1 MMLINQQINS
11 QPGNTLQ
18 YIYDSNDF
26 KDYTIYNDNFYLP
39 INSESANT
47 SQMKSA
53 ILGLR
58 FELKDIEMLDDSV
71 IRPFL
76 IKNIN

>member
-1 MMLINQQINS
+1 MILDQFEKEQNDEK
-11 QPGNTLQ
+11 
-18 YIYDSNDF
+18 YIS
-26 KDYTIYNDNFYLP
+26 YNDNFYLP
-39 INSESANT
+39 NNLESANF

-58 FELKDIEMLDDSV
+58 FKLKDIEMLDDSV
-71 IRPFL
+71 IRSFL